1 MANELTHEKKSGPD
15 TGTKLAF
22 ERTFLAHERTLM
34 AWLRTGLSLVS
45 FGFGIAKFFQYLH
58 EQKGIT
64 PPVFGPRTVG
74 ILMILVGIVGLAA
87 ATIQHRQAI
96 KILRAECP
104 DLPASVS
111 GALATLI
118 SFLGILALVGA
129 LLRH

>member
-1 MANELTHEKKSGPD
+1 MATESDHEKKSGSD
-15 TGTKLAF
+15 TSTKLAY

-34 AWLRTGLSLVS
+34 AWLRTGLSLIS

-64 PPVFGPRTVG
+64 PPVFGPKTVG
-74 ILMILVGIVGLAA
+74 ILMILIGIAGLSA
-87 ATIQHRQAI
+87 ATVQHRQAI
-96 KILRAECP
+96 KMLRVECP
-104 DLPASVS
+104 GLPASVS
-111 GALATLI
+111 GTLATLV